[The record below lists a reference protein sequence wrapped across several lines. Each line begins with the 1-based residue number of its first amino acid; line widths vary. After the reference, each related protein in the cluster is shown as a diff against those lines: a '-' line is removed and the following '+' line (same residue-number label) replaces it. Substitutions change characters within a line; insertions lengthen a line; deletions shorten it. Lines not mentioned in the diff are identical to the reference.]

1 MTNDKPARLLT
12 PKEAADY
19 LSVSRRTLK
28 RLVTEKSISAVR
40 IRGSMRFRFEDLL
53 SFVEQNN
60 WS

>member
-1 MTNDKPARLLT
+1 MTNDKPVRLLT

-19 LSVSRRTLK
+19 LSVSSRTLK
-28 RLVTEKSISAVR
+28 RLVIEGSISAVR
-40 IRGSMRFRFEDLL
+40 VRGSMRFRFEDLL

>member
-1 MTNDKPARLLT
+1 MTNDKPVRLLT

-19 LSVSRRTLK
+19 LSVSSRTLK
-28 RLVTEKSISAVR
+28 RLVNEKSISAVR
-40 IRGSMRFRFEDLL
+40 IRSSMRFRFEDLL

>member
-1 MTNDKPARLLT
+1 MTKDKPARLLT

-19 LSVSRRTLK
+19 LSVSSRTLK
-28 RLVTEKSISAVR
+28 RLVNEKSISAARVR
-40 IRGSMRFRFEDLL
+40 GCMRFRFEDLL

>member
-1 MTNDKPARLLT
+1 MTNDKPIRLLT

-19 LSVSRRTLK
+19 LSVSSRTLK
-28 RLVTEKSISAVR
+28 RLVIEKSIPAVR
-40 IRGSMRFRFEDLL
+40 VRGSMRFRFEDLL